1 MYKLFYDIYIKDKKI
16 SCLEMRLKNN
26 KSYKMHYM

>member
-1 MYKLFYDIYIKDKKI
+1 MYELFYDIKDKKI
-16 SCLEMRLKNN
+16 SCLEMCLKNN